1 MSYKEAAVLDGED
14 EDSDVYV
21 LRKKRMVSV
30 TPISLDMTSRV
41 ELTDL
46 EKHLKE

>member
-1 MSYKEAAVLDGED
+1 MLEGED
-14 EDSDVYV
+14 EDSDVFV

-41 ELTDL
+41 ELADL
-46 EKHLKE
+46 EKQLRA